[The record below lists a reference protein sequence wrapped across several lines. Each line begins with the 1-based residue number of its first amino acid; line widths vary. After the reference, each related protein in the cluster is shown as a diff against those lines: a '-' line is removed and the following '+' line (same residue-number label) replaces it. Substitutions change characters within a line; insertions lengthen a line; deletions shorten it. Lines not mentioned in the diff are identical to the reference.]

1 MTYRI
6 VFTDHDLE
14 DLPTVRAV
22 FDGMDVELVE
32 GDREADRDEMAA
44 LVEEADGIIAGYR
57 TIDADMMDGMPDC
70 QVISRAGIGFDTV
83 DLEAATERDIY
94 VTNVP
99 DYCIPEVSDH
109 AMALLLAL
117 QRNIVTYDRQV
128 RDGGWDVF
136 DARPMRRLS
145 TLTLGLV
152 AFGDIARSVASKAA
166 AFGMDVLAFDPYLDP
181 EDIRAGGAE
190 PVADLHEMLSHCDA
204 VSVHA
209 PLTEGTRGL
218 LDRAA
223 FRQLPEGA
231 VVVNTARG
239 PVIDE
244 ADLVAALD
252 ADDVAAAGLDVLEEE
267 PPGPD
272 DPLLERDDVILSPH
286 AAWNSRESRIELLE
300 KSARRVRQALEG
312 EVPESVVN
320 PDVLD

>member
-6 VFTDHDLE
+6 VFTDHELE

-32 GDREADRDEMAA
+32 GDRNADRDEIAD
-44 LVEEADGIIAGYR
+44 LVEGADGVVAGYR
-57 TIDADMMDGMPDC
+57 AIDAGMMDRMPDC
-70 QVISRAGIGFDTV
+70 RIISRAGIGFDTV

-109 AMALLLAL
+109 AMAMLLAL

-128 RDGGWDVF
+128 KDGGWDVF

-145 TLTLGLV
+145 TLTIGLV

-181 EDIRAGGAE
+181 DEIRDGGAE
-190 PVADLHEMLSHCDA
+190 PIDDLHDMLSRCDA

-218 LDRAA
+218 LDREA
-223 FRQLPEGA
+223 FSHLPDGA

-244 ADLVAALD
+244 EGLVEALE

-267 PPGPD
+267 PPAPD
-272 DPLLERDDVILSPH
+272 NPLLDRDDVILSPH

-300 KSARRVRQALEG
+300 KSARRVRQAIEG
-312 EVPESVVN
+312 EVPDSVVN